1 MQPFFAFF
9 VVQGIALFKN
19 PRQFGVERCAGGDG
33 VLGDGSEL
41 DAGQSGLALL
51 VAHVG
56 QQNFANCGAV
66 QRHAPANTRIH
77 ADLELG
83 FDLQYIDGGIAIEY
97 AHVHCFAKLFGEFF
111 GDRARRGVQI
121 EMVECARAHVEHL
134 QGDGPAIV
142 FCPTGI
148 AEFLQGLQE
157 AIYGWLGQ
165 LDFTG
170 KLFKSDGALP
180 GKFFQDTKNPHCRT
194 DKRGSGGF

>member
-1 MQPFFAFF
+1 MFTISNLAS
-9 VVQGIALFKN
+9 GY
-19 PRQFGVERCAGGDG
+19 
-33 VLGDGSEL
+33 
-41 DAGQSGLALL
+41 GQSQILHDLNLNVAKREIVAVMGRNGVGKTSLLRAISGLQPIASGSISLD
-51 VAHVG
+51 G
-56 QQNFANCGAV
+56 QDV
-66 QRHAPANTRIH
+66 SKLAP
-77 ADLELG
+77 
-83 FDLQYIDGGIAIEY
+83 Y
-97 AHVHCFAKLFGEFF
+97 
-111 GDRARRGVQI
+111 DRARRGVQI

-180 GKFFQDTKNPHCRT
+180 GEFFQDTKNPHCRT

>member
-1 MQPFFAFF
+1 MTDRISAAYAAIAQRPEAFIT
-9 VVQGIALFKN
+9 VRDEDTVMMEAGTTTAMIARYL
-19 PRQFGVERCAGGDG
+19 
-33 VLGDGSEL
+33 
-41 DAGQSGLALL
+41 
-51 VAHVG
+51 
-56 QQNFANCGAV
+56 
-66 QRHAPANTRIH
+66 T
-77 ADLELG
+77 
-83 FDLQYIDGGIAIEY
+83 
-97 AHVHCFAKLFGEFF
+97 
-111 GDRARRGVQI
+111 ARRGVQI